1 MEKPIEFGT
10 YIHGLRKE
18 KKYSLKIVADK
29 LGIDISMLSK
39 IENGERQLQSHM
51 LNGLSELFDLD
62 YKEMQIQLLNRKIK
76 DEYGKEPYFLE
87 TIKEIINNQYL
98 IFYNRFRKYQKC
110 LLTFGFEVV
119 FLHFQSY

>member
-1 MEKPIEFGT
+1 MERPIQFGT

-29 LGIDISMLSK
+29 LGIDISLLSK

-62 YKEMQIQLLNRKIK
+62 YKEMQIELLNKKIE
-76 DEYGKEPYFLE
+76 DEFGSEPFIEEAMSKFL
-87 TIKEIINNQYL
+87 IQRNK
-98 IFYNRFRKYQKC
+98 
-110 LLTFGFEVV
+110 
-119 FLHFQSY
+119 

>member
-29 LGIDISMLSK
+29 LGIDISLLSK

-62 YKEMQIQLLNRKIK
+62 YKEMQIQFLNQKI
-76 DEYGKEPYFLE
+76 DEQFGNEPFFNE
-87 TIKEIINNQYL
+87 AIKMISELKN
-98 IFYNRFRKYQKC
+98 KK
-110 LLTFGFEVV
+110 
-119 FLHFQSY
+119 

>member
-29 LGIDISMLSK
+29 LKIDISLLSK

-51 LNGLSELFDLD
+51 LNGLSELFDLN
-62 YKEMQIQLLNRKIK
+62 YKELQIQLLNQRIENEFGDEPFLKETLVSYLEKI
-76 DEYGKEPYFLE
+76 
-87 TIKEIINNQYL
+87 
-98 IFYNRFRKYQKC
+98 NR
-110 LLTFGFEVV
+110 
-119 FLHFQSY
+119 

>member
-1 MEKPIEFGT
+1 MIKVMEKPIEFGT

-29 LGIDISMLSK
+29 LGIDISLLSK

-62 YKEMQIQLLNRKIK
+62 YKEMQIQLLNQKIEN
-76 DEYGKEPYFLE
+76 EYGDEPF
-87 TIKEIINNQYL
+87 INEALQMYL
-98 IFYNRFRKYQKC
+98 TKKNK
-110 LLTFGFEVV
+110 
-119 FLHFQSY
+119 

>member
-10 YIHGLRKE
+10 FIHGLRKE

-29 LGIDISMLSK
+29 LGIDISLLSK

-62 YKEMQIQLLNRKIK
+62 YKEMQIQLLNQRIEN
-76 DEYGKEPYFLE
+76 EYGDEPFILE
-87 TIKEIINNQYL
+87 TIEMYL
-98 IFYNRFRKYQKC
+98 KTKKRNMER
-110 LLTFGFEVV
+110 E
-119 FLHFQSY
+119 

>member
-1 MEKPIEFGT
+1 MEKPIEFGS

-29 LGIDISMLSK
+29 LGIDISLLSK

-62 YKEMQIQLLNRKIK
+62 YKEMQIQLLNQKI
-76 DEYGKEPYFLE
+76 DEQFGKEPFFNE
-87 TIKEIINNQYL
+87 AIKK
-98 IFYNRFRKYQKC
+98 IFELKNKY
-110 LLTFGFEVV
+110 
-119 FLHFQSY
+119 

>member
-29 LGIDISMLSK
+29 LGIDISLLSK

-51 LNGLSELFDLD
+51 LYGLSELFDLD
-62 YKEMQIQLLNRKIK
+62 YKEMQIQLLNQRI
-76 DEYGKEPYFLE
+76 DEQFGKEPFFNE
-87 TIKEIINNQYL
+87 AIKELASN
-98 IFYNRFRKYQKC
+98 
-110 LLTFGFEVV
+110 TD
-119 FLHFQSY
+119 

>member
-1 MEKPIEFGT
+1 MIREMEKPIKFGN
-10 YIHGLRKE
+10 YIHNLRKE

-62 YKEMQIQLLNRKIK
+62 YKEMQIQLLNQRIEN
-76 DEYGKEPYFLE
+76 EYGNEPF
-87 TIKEIINNQYL
+87 INEALHMYL
-98 IFYNRFRKYQKC
+98 DNYNKQH
-110 LLTFGFEVV
+110 G
-119 FLHFQSY
+119 S

>member
-29 LGIDISMLSK
+29 LGIDISLLSK

-62 YKEMQIQLLNRKIK
+62 YKEMQIQLLNQKIEN
-76 DEYGKEPYFLE
+76 EYGDQPYFE
-87 TIKEIINNQYL
+87 DAIKSFKIN
-98 IFYNRFRKYQKC
+98 
-110 LLTFGFEVV
+110 
-119 FLHFQSY
+119 

>member
-29 LGIDISMLSK
+29 LGIDISLLSK

-62 YKEMQIQLLNRKIK
+62 YKEIQIQLLNKKI
-76 DEYGKEPYFLE
+76 DEHFGSEPY
-87 TIKEIINNQYL
+87 
-98 IFYNRFRKYQKC
+98 YNEALNILVKQKNKKH
-110 LLTFGFEVV
+110 L
-119 FLHFQSY
+119 

>member
-1 MEKPIEFGT
+1 MIKEMEKPIEFGT

-29 LGIDISMLSK
+29 LGIDISLLSK

-76 DEYGKEPYFLE
+76 DEYGKEPFFLE
-87 TIKEIINNQYL
+87 TIKEII
-98 IFYNRFRKYQKC
+98 KKP
-110 LLTFGFEVV
+110 E
-119 FLHFQSY
+119 

>member
-29 LGIDISMLSK
+29 LGIDISLLSK

-62 YKEMQIQLLNRKIK
+62 YKEMQIQLLNQRLENEFGDEPFLKETLVYYLEKIN
-76 DEYGKEPYFLE
+76 Y
-87 TIKEIINNQYL
+87 
-98 IFYNRFRKYQKC
+98 
-110 LLTFGFEVV
+110 
-119 FLHFQSY
+119 

>member
-29 LGIDISMLSK
+29 LGIDISLLSK

-62 YKEMQIQLLNRKIK
+62 YKEMQIQLLNQKI
-76 DEYGKEPYFLE
+76 EEEFGKEIFFKE
-87 TIKEIINNQYL
+87 TIMHMYKNQNSKNEY
-98 IFYNRFRKYQKC
+98 F
-110 LLTFGFEVV
+110 
-119 FLHFQSY
+119 

>member
-29 LGIDISMLSK
+29 LGIDISLLSK

-51 LNGLSELFDLD
+51 LNGLSELFNLD
-62 YKEMQIQLLNRKIK
+62 YKEIQIQLLNQRIENEFGDEPFLKETLVYYLEKIN
-76 DEYGKEPYFLE
+76 Y
-87 TIKEIINNQYL
+87 
-98 IFYNRFRKYQKC
+98 
-110 LLTFGFEVV
+110 
-119 FLHFQSY
+119 

>member
-1 MEKPIEFGT
+1 MEKPIEFGS

-62 YKEMQIQLLNRKIK
+62 YKEMQIQFLNQKI
-76 DEYGKEPYFLE
+76 ENEFGSEPYFME
-87 TIKEIINNQYL
+87 TIKELATNKNL
-98 IFYNRFRKYQKC
+98 K
-110 LLTFGFEVV
+110 
-119 FLHFQSY
+119 